1 MFSSWECG
9 SSWHFLCPAFICSQI
24 SKPGHW
30 VSALNV
36 PSQTGRETFTE
47 SGRVQKAASGLM
59 ESAELEP
66 VGLSPGFYSRPRA
79 ANHLAPQ
86 SPLHVICKTGV
97 MKSTFRLLWGEW
109 GDIVKSFRRG
119 LKYLHKWS
127 VRAVIS
133 ALNLVSQLWLLG
145 FQSSILALY
154 LPPLNPTSVNF
165 CTSSCSAPTQIL
177 KPFFFKIC
185 F

>member
-59 ESAELEP
+59 ASVGFGARL
-66 VGLSPGFYSRPRA
+66 GLSPGFFTLSPWA

-97 MKSTFRLLWGEW
+97 MKSTFQAA
-109 GDIVKSFRRG
+109 VRG
-119 LKYLHKWS
+119 MRWCVSRASDGAWYLHKWS

-133 ALNLVSQLWLLG
+133 AADLVSQLWLLG
-145 FQSSILALY
+145 FQSSILHS
-154 LPPLNPTSVNF
+154 LPSSPLIPTSVNF
-165 CTSSCSAPTQIL
+165 CTSSCSAP
-177 KPFFFKIC
+177 KS
-185 F
+185 